1 MLQRSLSKPVG
12 APGLSGEKRSPVNP
26 DMTDRAFDLYLSR
39 SRRTLKVAAG
49 VTVLQTLRNH
59 GIDVPSSCE
68 QGVCGTCR
76 TRVIEGTPLHRDDFL
91 TPQERAA
98 GDCMLVCVSRAAT
111 GTLTLDL

>member
-1 MLQRSLSKPVG
+1 LRASNVVARAAGHASAFIV
-12 APGLSGEKRSPVNP
+12 E
-26 DMTDRAFDLYLSR
+26 AFDLYLSR
-39 SRRTLKVAAG
+39 SRRTLKVVAG